1 MNKYENNRNGNRRER
16 QIYKDY
22 DIFPGRI
29 RLIRNDGT
37 SVIIDRDE
45 AILMAKEC
53 GMNLVQ
59 VAYNKTGEPRSTC
72 KIYDFS
78 KAKYEQK
85 KRDKEAAKKTRIAN
99 AEAKEVVFTIRID
112 DGDYNHKVAQIRDFL
127 IKDLLKV
134 KITIKLTKR
143 EMFNTKYMAVDL
155 IKKIL
160 SNFDGIAVLDNKPSD
175 SGRLLSCT
183 LRPLRKNIID
193 VK

>member
-22 DIFPGRI
+22 DIFPGKI
-29 RLIRNDGT
+29 RLIRTDGT
-37 SVIIDRDE
+37 SVVIDRDD
-45 AILMAKEC
+45 AILMAKES

-59 VAYNKTGEPRSTC
+59 VNYCKTSEPRSTC

-85 KRDKEAAKKTRIAN
+85 KRDREFAKRSRIAN

-112 DGDYNHKVAQIRDFL
+112 DGDYSHKISQIRNFL
-127 IKDLLKV
+127 VEDHLKV
-134 KITIKLTKR
+134 KITVKLTKR

-155 IKKIL
+155 IKRIL
-160 SNFDGIAVLDNKPSD
+160 ANFDGIAVIDNKPSD
-175 SGRLLSCT
+175 SGRLISCT
-183 LRPLRKNIID
+183 IRPSRKP
-193 VK
+193 

>member
-1 MNKYENNRNGNRRER
+1 MNKNENNRNGNRRER

-22 DIFPGRI
+22 DIFPGKI

-37 SVIIDRDE
+37 SVIVDRDE
-45 AILMAKEC
+45 AILMAKES

-59 VAYNKTGEPRSTC
+59 VAYNKTNDPRSTC

-85 KRDKEAAKKTRIAN
+85 KRDKEAAKKSRIAN

-112 DGDYNHKVAQIRDFL
+112 DGDYNHKISQIRDFL

-143 EMFNTKYMAVDL
+143 EMFNTKHMAVDL

-160 SNFDGIAVLDNKPSD
+160 TNFDGIAVLDNTSD
-175 SGRLLSCT
+175 NGRLLGCT
-183 LRPLRKNIID
+183 LRPLRKNITAI
-193 VK
+193 K

>member
-1 MNKYENNRNGNRRER
+1 MNKNENNRNGNRRER

-22 DIFPGRI
+22 DIFPGKI
-29 RLIRNDGT
+29 RLIRSDGT
-37 SVIIDRDE
+37 SVIVDRDE
-45 AILMAKEC
+45 AILMAKES

-59 VAYNKTGEPRSTC
+59 VAYNKTNDPRSTC

-85 KRDKEAAKKTRIAN
+85 KRDKEAAKKSRIAN

-112 DGDYNHKVAQIRDFL
+112 DGDYNHKISQIRDFL

-143 EMFNTKYMAVDL
+143 EMFNTKHMAVDL

-160 SNFDGIAVLDNKPSD
+160 TNFDGIAVLDNTSD
-175 SGRLLSCT
+175 NGRLLGCT
-183 LRPLRKNIID
+183 LRPLRKNITAI
-193 VK
+193 K